1 MTAAAA
7 PPLAVYIH
15 WPFCLSKCPYCDFNS
30 HVAGAV
36 DHDRWRRAL
45 TAELRHY
52 GALTPGR
59 AVGSVF
65 FGGGTPS
72 LMDPATV
79 AALLE
84 TAADLWALAPDVE
97 ITLEANPTSVEAGRF
112 RAFRGAGVNRVSLG
126 VQALDAA
133 ALAFLG
139 RKHSADE
146 ALRALE
152 LARTTFDRFS
162 FDLITAR
169 PQQSVAAWR
178 AELGRALELAGDHL
192 SLYQLTIEEGTAF
205 YPMHARGDFAIP
217 DEDLAA
223 DLYEATQEIMNA
235 AGMPAYEV
243 SNHARPGGESRHNLA
258 YWRYQDYVGVGPGAH
273 GRLTLD
279 GVKYATRGRRAPEP
293 WLQAVEQT
301 GCGGHTPEEVDG
313 DGRFLECLMMGLR
326 LTEGLPL
333 ARLMAESGRPA
344 DRLFPAGAA
353 ARLMA
358 GGFLTADDER
368 IAATPA
374 GRQRLGAVLA
384 TLAG

>member
-1 MTAAAA
+1 MTSVAS
-7 PPLAVYIH
+7 PLAVYVH

-59 AVGSVF
+59 VVGSVF

-72 LMDPATV
+72 LMEPATV
-79 AALLE
+79 AGLLD
-84 TAADLWALAPDVE
+84 AVAGLWSLVPDVE

-112 RAFRGAGVNRVSLG
+112 RAFRAAGVNRVSLG
-126 VQALDAA
+126 VQALNPAD
-133 ALAFLG
+133 LAFLG

-146 ALRALE
+146 ALQALA
-152 LARTTFDRFS
+152 LARSIFDRFS

-205 YPMHARGDFAIP
+205 HPMHARGDFAIP

-223 DLYEATQEIMNA
+223 DLYEATQDVMNA

-293 WLQAVEQT
+293 WLRAVAQT
-301 GCGGHTPEEVDG
+301 GCGGHTPEAVDG
-313 DGRFLECLMMGLR
+313 DGRLLECLMMGLR

-333 ARLMAESGRPA
+333 ARLAAESGRA
-344 DRLFPAGAA
+344 VAGLFPAGAVG
-353 ARLMA
+353 RLTA
-358 GGFLTADDER
+358 GGFLMADDAR

-384 TLAG
+384 ALAG